1 MIVMPGVK
9 TRISLNHNIMIHW
22 AVFSVLYANA
32 IPCDR
37 MGVNLHYID
46 AIPRRGEEQRKRE
59 REEKKK
65 KKAMDKIGAKI
76 KTVCFMRFNGKI
88 QIQLDGMIKLKS
100 SY

>member
-46 AIPRRGEEQRKRE
+46 AIPSGGEEWRKRD

-65 KKAMDKIGAKI
+65 KKK
-76 KTVCFMRFNGKI
+76 
-88 QIQLDGMIKLKS
+88 LWIKLEQKS
-100 SY
+100 KPCVL